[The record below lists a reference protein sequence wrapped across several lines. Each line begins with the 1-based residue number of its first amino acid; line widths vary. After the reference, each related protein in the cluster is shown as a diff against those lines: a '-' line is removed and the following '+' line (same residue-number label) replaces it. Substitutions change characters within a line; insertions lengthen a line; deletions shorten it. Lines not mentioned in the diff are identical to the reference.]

1 MLSNGGSNNTVKTAA
16 YTKQQEQDNR
26 TKKIE
31 KENKTQQFSISLDD
45 SKSNKKLIK
54 HENDQED
61 QKNELID
68 KQNKK
73 HFRKKTTKSFPIPLA
88 LTILIVWI
96 AFSAAMFCLW
106 ETEWGYLT
114 SVYFFF
120 VSIRYNILNFCL
132 IKLFKII

>member
-54 HENDQED
+54 HENDQD